1 MDICIHWG
9 VFKHLRE
16 EVEAKTWVLITAMIL
31 DVVVLSAFLWV
42 KAQSDIF
49 VVWVSL
55 IGLGLVFVAEKWFL
69 KLHEYDEEDPHY
81 STEQTS

>member
-1 MDICIHWG
+1 MDMCIPWG

-16 EVEAKTWVLITAMIL
+16 EVETKTWVLITVMIL
-31 DVVVLSAFLWV
+31 DLVVLSAFLWV

-55 IGLGLVFVAEKWFL
+55 VGLGLVFVAEKWFL
-69 KLHEYDEEDPHY
+69 K
-81 STEQTS
+81 